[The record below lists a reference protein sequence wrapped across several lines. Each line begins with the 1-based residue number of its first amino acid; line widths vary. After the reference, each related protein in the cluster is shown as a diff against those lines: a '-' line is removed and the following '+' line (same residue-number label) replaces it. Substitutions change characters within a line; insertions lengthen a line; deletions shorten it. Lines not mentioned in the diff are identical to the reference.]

1 MKVQFEVL
9 RDPNEVAT
17 MVMIPM
23 FEDENAEV
31 LTPSWPKPELRL
43 LEGGLDTELPFLAAS
58 ADRPALVKA
67 TPAQRQPRRRVAPEV
82 EVRRP
87 VARPAVRPVP
97 QAVYRRR
104 RMVLG
109 GIAAAVLGTLGLG
122 VASLLAP
129 APVAPGHGIAV
140 PGIALNG
147 YYTVQANDTFD
158 SVARAVAG
166 QSPLSE
172 VRAVLRNELGSTV
185 VVPGE
190 RIAIP

>member
-1 MKVQFEVL
+1 MKVQFEIP
-9 RDPNEVAT
+9 RDPNEVAA

-23 FEDENAEV
+23 FEDENGEV
-31 LTPSWPKPELRL
+31 LTLSWPKPELRL
-43 LEGGLDTELPFLAAS
+43 LEGGLATELPFLAAS
-58 ADRPALVKA
+58 ADRPAVLKPSA
-67 TPAQRQPRRRVAPEV
+67 TQRQPRRTPVPQV

-87 VARPAVRPVP
+87 VARSVAQPLP

-109 GIAAAVLGTLGLG
+109 TLAFAVLGALGLG
-122 VASLLAP
+122 AASLLAP
-129 APVAPGHGIAV
+129 APVVLGHGISV

-158 SVARAVAG
+158 SVAQAVAG

-172 VRAVLRNELGSTV
+172 VRAVLRSELGSTV